1 VFAPNQPLLLLLLLL
16 LLTMIMTIKL
26 RRRRV
31 RLAQITRRSAVEICG
46 LTAKTLF
53 RARRRV

>member
-16 LLTMIMTIKL
+16 LMMIMTIKL

-31 RLAQITRRSAVEICG
+31 RLAQITRRSAVKISG

-53 RARRRV
+53 RRRV